1 MRWYM
6 NMKKSEFWG
15 AMIMFALHVL
25 LFPVLIS
32 LFMIRWP
39 HVLGSAQLN
48 LIYYLTSAVLTFVF
62 LGKFLRTQFDP
73 LVDRLWGNFVTFL
86 FGWAIYFVLAFF
98 VGVIMTWLGIGS
110 EDNPNNSAVNDM
122 LGQERNIIIAMTVFL
137 APIVEE
143 CIFRGGFFCGFYR
156 KNRYLAYVLS
166 IVLFSVYH
174 VWQYAFAAQDVSYL
188 LYAVSYIPASFVL
201 CWVYEKSGSI
211 WTSIFF
217 HMSFNAVQCYSMLAH

>member
-39 HVLGSAQLN
+39 HVLSSAQLN

-98 VGVIMTWLGIGS
+98 VGLVMTWLGISDG
-110 EDNPNNSAVNDM
+110 NPNNAAVNDM
-122 LGQERNIIIAMTVFL
+122 LNEERNIIIVMTVIL

-143 CIFRGGFFCGFYR
+143 CILRGGFFCGFYR

-188 LYAVSYIPASFVL
+188 IYAISYIPASFVL

-217 HMSFNAVQCYSMLAH
+217 HMSFNAYALIVSF

>member
-1 MRWYM
+1 M
-6 NMKKSEFWG
+6 
-15 AMIMFALHVL
+15 
-25 LFPVLIS
+25 LIS
-32 LFMIRWP
+32 LFMMRWP
-39 HVLGSAQLN
+39 HVLSGAQLN

-98 VGVIMTWLGIGS
+98 VGLVMTWLGISGG
-110 EDNPNNSAVNDM
+110 NPNNAAVNDM
-122 LGQERNIIIAMTVFL
+122 LNEERNIIIVMTVIL

-143 CIFRGGFFCGFYR
+143 CIFRGGFFCAFYR
-156 KNRYLAYVLS
+156 KNRYVAYVLS

-188 LYAVSYIPASFVL
+188 LYAISYIPASFVL

-217 HMSFNAVQCYSMLAH
+217 HMSFNLYALAVTM